1 MRDPESHDYSLR
13 STLAGVFTVEAD
25 GILIRSVL
33 RRHYQGRKPMR
44 FQRTL
49 LLAAFMLGTT
59 LRGQQPN
66 MMPLPAEIKPSE
78 GRLVIDGSFHVG
90 LTGYQETRL
99 QRAADRF
106 LVHLSAETGIPL
118 ADHLESDASQGDAGH

>member
-1 MRDPESHDYSLR
+1 
-13 STLAGVFTVEAD
+13 
-25 GILIRSVL
+25 
-33 RRHYQGRKPMR
+33 MR

-78 GRLVIDGSFHVG
+78 GRLVIDSSFHVG

-99 QRAADRF
+99 ERAADRF

-118 ADHLESDASQGDAGH
+118 ADHLESDAAKATLVIDCDHAGETVQSVKEDESYTL